1 MSLIHR
7 STLMWSSSASTQ
19 TMIFIT
25 CWLTCKRYADPST
38 NELST
43 LRGPPRNEVV
53 KTQLVSCL
61 DFVAHCATIP
71 VGCPES
77 RPSRSVKT
85 LARQLAELPRRLFR
99 HAPQQAGAD
108 HAEERRQPD
117 ACLGLPDAA

>member
-1 MSLIHR
+1 
-7 STLMWSSSASTQ
+7 SSSASTQ

-38 NELST
+38 DVST

-53 KTQLVSCL
+53 KTQMVSCL
-61 DFVAHCATIP
+61 GFVAHCATIP

-85 LARQLAELPRRLFR
+85 LAGQLAGLPRRLFR
-99 HAPQQAGAD
+99 HAPQQADAD

-117 ACLGLPDAA
+117 TWLGLPDGA